1 VQEKIYSGSQT
12 NYIKPWM
19 SLPLHIHFIMDREVS
34 ICNLLEDE
42 RVQFRVPIPAKIY
55 FSKLLQERMD
65 EEGISAM

>member
-1 VQEKIYSGSQT
+1 
-12 NYIKPWM
+12 
-19 SLPLHIHFIMDREVS
+19 MDREVS